1 MFSPAKISR
10 LIPVLLTA
18 PLLLWAETPTL
29 AHKVEV
35 SGNVAGL
42 WHIEPNHSPK
52 SGEPAQ
58 VWVALTQEG
67 GAIVPLEQCACKL
80 TIYSAPYTE
89 GETPVLEPTLEAI
102 SAEQYQGIPGAEVI
116 FPEAGEYELRLN
128 GTPQSGEDFQPFELS
143 YVAIVGRGTAAPVAN
158 PSTQTTNTP
167 TEATQTTDNQSTENT
182 VSGDG
187 QTIPASQNSSRL
199 PIIILVVTLLL
210 GGLGLIVR
218 QSKLF
223 R

>member
-1 MFSPAKISR
+1 MFSPVKISR
-10 LIPVLLTA
+10 LTPVLLTA
-18 PLLLWAETPTL
+18 PLLLWAETSTL

-67 GAIVPLEQCACKL
+67 GAIVPLEQCNCKL
-80 TIYSAPYTE
+80 TVYSAPYTE
-89 GETPVLEPTLEAI
+89 GEAPVLEPTLEAI
-102 SAEQYQGIPGAEVI
+102 SAEQYQGIPGAEVV
-116 FPEAGEYELRLN
+116 FPEAGEYELRFN
-128 GTPQSGEDFQPFELS
+128 GAPQAGADFQPFEIS
-143 YVAIVGRGTAAPVAN
+143 YVAIVGRGTAPITS
-158 PSTQTTNTP
+158 PSTQTTTS
-167 TEATQTTDNQSTENT
+167 TEETQTVDNQSREDN
-182 VSGDG
+182 VSGDS
-187 QTIPASQNSSRL
+187 QAIPANQTHASRL
-199 PIIILVVTLLL
+199 PIIILVVALLL

-218 QSKLF
+218 QTKLF

>member
-1 MFSPAKISR
+1 MFSPTSISK
-10 LIPVLLTA
+10 LTPVLLTV
-18 PLLLWAETPTL
+18 PLLLWAEAPTF

-58 VWVALTQEG
+58 VWIALTQEG
-67 GAIVPLEQCACKL
+67 GAIVPLEQCDCKL
-80 TIYSAPYTE
+80 TVYSAPYSE

-102 SAEQYQGIPGAEVI
+102 SVEQYQGIPGAEVV

-128 GTPQSGEDFQPFELS
+128 GAPQAGADFQPFELS
-143 YVAIVGRGTAAPVAN
+143 YVAIVGRGSAPTTS
-158 PSTQTTNTP
+158 PSAQTTIS
-167 TEATQTTDNQSTENT
+167 TEEPQTADNQSSGDT
-182 VSGDG
+182 VSGDS
-187 QTIPASQNSSRL
+187 QTIPANQNSSRL
-199 PIIILVVTLLL
+199 PIIILVVALLL